1 MRAGVLAGFML
12 AAGAVVPAV
21 AGAAEYDCAPVRV
34 CRSLACA
41 DAAAGDG
48 FRLVAMAGGPAMLTA
63 PGGERVVLAARVA
76 AGARTVAFEGTNAA
90 GRREL
95 VHLDPAT
102 GAFRHTRDA
111 GRRNAPVWTGRCAA
125 VR

>member
-1 MRAGVLAGFML
+1 MRAGVLAGLVL
-12 AAGAVVPAV
+12 AAGA
-21 AGAAEYDCAPVRV
+21 GQAAEYDCAPARV

-41 DAAAGDG
+41 DAGAGEG
-48 FRLVAMAGGPAMLTA
+48 FRLLAVAGGAVLTA
-63 PGGERVVLAARVA
+63 AGGERVALAPRVT
-76 AGARTVAFEGTNAA
+76 AGARAVAFEGVNAA

-111 GRRNAPVWTGRCAA
+111 GRRNAPVWTGRCAE
-125 VR
+125 RR